1 MLRQPGAR
9 QIKRTD
15 ASLTPSPTRARRLSA
30 WRIDGFPPAA
40 QSFRYGAR
48 LLELSDCTE
57 YLANQNGGLTLCAE
71 RRHAVDL
78 VIWASQFSRRN
89 SAHSRGYP
97 HWVSVKQVKVGLLSV
112 SRKWV
117 IEDGGVFHLC
127 SWELQEIGHWQ
138 RLDDVLLFMRN
149 EVSALTNGQICQL
162 SLSGARQSISIV
174 DINWDTIN
182 GNQIALT
189 IDGP

>member
-1 MLRQPGAR
+1 
-9 QIKRTD
+9 
-15 ASLTPSPTRARRLSA
+15 
-30 WRIDGFPPAA
+30 
-40 QSFRYGAR
+40 
-48 LLELSDCTE
+48 
-57 YLANQNGGLTLCAE
+57 LANQNGGLTLRVAE

-78 VIWASQFSRRN
+78 VIWASQFSRKD

-97 HWVSVKQVKVGLLSV
+97 HWVSVKQVKGGLLSV

-117 IEDGGVFHLC
+117 IEDGGVFHLWGH

-138 RLDDVLLFMRN
+138 RLDEVLLFMSGFRN

-162 SLSGARQSISIV
+162 SLSGAHQSISIV
-174 DINWDTIN
+174 DINWDTID
-182 GNQIALT
+182 GNQVALT